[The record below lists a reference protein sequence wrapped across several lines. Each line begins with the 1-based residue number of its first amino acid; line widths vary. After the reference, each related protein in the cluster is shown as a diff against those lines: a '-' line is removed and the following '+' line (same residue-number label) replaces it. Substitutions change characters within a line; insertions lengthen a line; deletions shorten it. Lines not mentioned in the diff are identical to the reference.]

1 MALLGWDIAA
11 TNPPRRRGPDVEV
24 KKKLTV
30 FAEGYRYDSAQSP
43 TSSAFAAARLRR

>member
-1 MALLGWDIAA
+1 MGSEMCIRDSVE
-11 TNPPRRRGPDVEV
+11 GPDVEV
-24 KKKLTV
+24 KKLTV